1 MKPLP
6 MQVQCAATRSAARTA
21 ARAAT
26 RANTPAAVHTARS
39 ATAAFAACLA
49 LAAPLAANAQAA
61 QQPTGAQQDAPLR
74 ELYTKYEFRI
84 PMRDGKRLFTAVYVP
99 KDSSTSYPFMVQR
112 TPYSAAPYGVDE
124 YPSRIGPAQELM
136 RLGYIFVTQDVR
148 GRYMSEGRFVEMTPH
163 KPVKGPTDTDEST
176 DMFDTAE
183 WLLKNVPGHNGRI
196 GLWGNSYPGFYV
208 SASII
213 DSHPAIKAASPQAP
227 VTDFYMG
234 DDSYH
239 NGAFMLAANF
249 GFYTYFKQQDTPTG
263 PAKFSREFDYKT
275 QDGYDFFLKAGTLA
289 DIGKLLA
296 EDPASMFAQQVAND
310 TYNAFWQSRDISRHL
325 KNIKPAVLTVGGWFD
340 LEDPV
345 GPLKTFRAI
354 GSFNPA
360 TANSLVMGPWSHGG
374 WLRYDGQ
381 RLGHVD
387 FGSKTADWY
396 RSNVLVPFFEKHLKD
411 KDTPAPAKA
420 TVFETGTN
428 VWRRH
433 TQWPPAAAQQRRLYL
448 KAGGA
453 LGWTPDA
460 AKGSDDY
467 FSDPARPVPYTQ
479 AITLNVAQDYVVAD
493 QRFAAQRPD
502 VLVYQSDVL
511 QDDVTIAGPMTPRLL
526 VSTTGTDSD
535 FIVKVIDVY
544 PAELDAANTGAGR
557 SQSGPAT
564 AGGPPRDVQPS
575 GAVQLA
581 GYQQLVRGEPFRA
594 KFRKGFEQPVPMVP
608 GRAEHIEFALPDVL
622 HTFRRGHRIMVQ
634 VQSSW
639 FPLVDRNPQTFVS
652 IPKAKASD
660 YVGATQR
667 VLRGGEEGS
676 SLGVLVLPQHGSAAT
691 TR

>member
-1 MKPLP
+1 MKPS
-6 MQVQCAATRSAARTA
+6 VRTRGASHTAHVTSAAALCIA
-21 ARAAT
+21 AWL
-26 RANTPAAVHTARS
+26 PAAVPLQSHAQV
-39 ATAAFAACLA
+39 APPPAVVAAM
-49 LAAPLAANAQAA
+49 PPEGQ
-61 QQPTGAQQDAPLR
+61 LR
-74 ELYTKYEFRI
+74 ELYTKYEYRI
-84 PMRDGKRLFTAVYVP
+84 PMRDGKRLLTAVYVP
-99 KDSSTSYPFMVQR
+99 KDSSKTHPFLIQR

-124 YPSRIGPAQELM
+124 YPPLIGPAPELV

-148 GRYMSEGRFVEMTPH
+148 GRYMSEGRFIEMTPH
-163 KPVKGPTDTDEST
+163 RPAKGPTDVDEST

-183 WLLKNVPGHNGRI
+183 WLLKNVAGHNGRI

-239 NGAFMLAANF
+239 NGAYMLASNF
-249 GFYTYFKQQDTPTG
+249 GFYTFFKQQDTPTR
-263 PAKFSREFDYKT
+263 PEKFPRRFDYKT

-289 DIGKLLA
+289 DIVNLVAG
-296 EDPASMFAQQVAND
+296 DPASMFPQQVQHD
-310 TYNAFWQSRDISRHL
+310 TYDAFWQARDISRHL
-325 KNIKPAVLTVGGWFD
+325 KNIKTPVLTVGGWFD

-354 GSFNPA
+354 GSFNPG

-381 RLGHVD
+381 RIGHVD
-387 FGSKTADWY
+387 FGAKTADWY
-396 RSNVLVPFFEKHLKD
+396 RTNVLVPFFEKHLKD
-411 KDTPAPAKA
+411 RELPAPAKA

-428 VWRRH
+428 VWRRMA
-433 TQWPPAAAQQRRLYL
+433 QWPPAAAQPRRLYF
-448 KAGGA
+448 KAGGV
-453 LGWTPDA
+453 LGWAPDA
-460 AKGSDDY
+460 AKASDDY
-467 FSDPARPVPYTQ
+467 VSDPARPVPFTQ
-479 AITLNVAQDYVVAD
+479 AITLGVPQDYVVAD

-502 VLVYQSDVL
+502 VLVYQSEVL
-511 QDDVTIAGPMTPRLL
+511 EDDVTIAGPITPRLL

-535 FIVKVIDVY
+535 FVVKLIDVY
-544 PAELDAANTGAGR
+544 PAELETSNTGGAR
-557 SQSGPAT
+557 GP
-564 AGGPPRDVQPS
+564 GGMPPGAAPPRDVPPS
-575 GAVQLA
+575 GAAQLA

-608 GRAEHIEFALPDVL
+608 GQAERIEFTLPDVL

-660 YVGATQR
+660 YVKATQR
-667 VLRGGEEGS
+667 VFRGGEDAS
-676 SLGVLVLPQHGSAAT
+676 SLGVLVLPPQGQAAAAP
-691 TR
+691 